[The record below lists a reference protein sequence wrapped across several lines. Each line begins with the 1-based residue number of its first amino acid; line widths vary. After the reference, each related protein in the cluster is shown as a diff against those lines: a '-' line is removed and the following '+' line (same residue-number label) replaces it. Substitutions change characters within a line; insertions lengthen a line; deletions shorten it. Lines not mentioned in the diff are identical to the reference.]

1 MSDLDRAALLDGIV
15 DASLEAGAVI
25 WRFFQDGFE
34 VLTKADD
41 SPVTAADHAAE
52 AVLLA
57 ALARLAPGV
66 PVVAE
71 EEAAAGRTP
80 DVGERFFLV
89 DPLDGTRDFVR
100 RGKDFT
106 VNVGLIEH
114 GEPTLGVVYAPA
126 RSRLFVGDVTLR
138 LAWTSDPAPGEA
150 SPGARRPLR
159 VRPRP
164 ERVTAMASKS
174 HDVPATEAYLANA
187 IGPHDRVS
195 VGSSL
200 KFGLLAAGEA
210 DLYPRPSPTSE
221 WDTAAGDAV
230 LRAAGG
236 RTFDI
241 HGQPF
246 RYGKPRFF
254 NPGFVATG
262 GFEVPP
268 IAPFMTQQ
276 N

>member
-80 DVGERFFLV
+80 DVGDRFFLV

-100 RGKDFT
+100 RGRDFT

-126 RSRLFVGDVTLR
+126 RSRLFVGDVKLR
-138 LAWTSDPAPGEA
+138 LAWTSDPAPGETG
-150 SPGARRPLR
+150 PGPRRPLA

-241 HGQPF
+241 HGAPF

-262 GFEVPP
+262 GFEAPP
-268 IAPFMTQQ
+268 IAPFMAQQ

>member
-25 WRFFQDGFE
+25 WRYFQDGFE

-80 DVGERFFLV
+80 EVGARFFLV

-126 RSRLFVGDVTLR
+126 RSRLFVGDVVLQI
-138 LAWTSDPAPGEA
+138 AWTSDPAPGEI

-159 VRPRP
+159 VRVPP

-174 HDVPATEAYLANA
+174 HDVPATEAYLASA

-236 RTFDI
+236 RVFDI
-241 HGQPF
+241 HGAPF

-262 GFEVPP
+262 GFEAPP
-268 IAPFMTQQ
+268 IAPFMAQQ